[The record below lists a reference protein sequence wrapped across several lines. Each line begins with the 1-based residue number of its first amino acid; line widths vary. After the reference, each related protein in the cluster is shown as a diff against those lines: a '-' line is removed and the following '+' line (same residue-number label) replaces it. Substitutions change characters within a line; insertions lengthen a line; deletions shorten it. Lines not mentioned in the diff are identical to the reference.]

1 MVTDAVET
9 RESEQPAVELHS
21 EKVGLS
27 FYDYSSNGWQD
38 SPLTISTDD
47 NVGALNSDGYY
58 KVSKLRLK
66 YKLRIHISKA
76 GKEQIVKAGSTVIDH
91 IKNHLT
97 LRVHYG
103 ERSIVADNYT
113 LENDTGKIAF
123 SRAHRSSTSPA
134 AFSDIVSNEVVSEER
149 QSGHGRDYH
158 YYLSFDIS
166 AQPDHKFEIGG
177 RLSTAKPIWFTMEE
191 IANNFFS
198 AEHIEPIHFFYND
211 HDNKEVSANN
221 RRDVVTNQNF
231 VVFSKEL
238 ETYTRGPNQSG
249 RLQLGQKN
257 YYGFDPS
264 FTNLSGWTQ
273 NDINLETTEV
283 TTQLNLLAKALVNAG
298 HDGTSF
304 EYTSD
309 LSKAKLVFKRDPN
322 QKSQGAV
329 TPFNNGRNEF
339 ITNTGR
345 LFTWNHSYHVVIH
358 EALHAFGL
366 RHQSNQV
373 QSIINYNS
381 LPNGGQISYKDNDAF
396 SDLDKLMID
405 KLHQSTHPAASTD

>member
-66 YKLRIHISKA
+66 YKLRIHISKV
-76 GKEQIVKAGSTVIDH
+76 GKEQIVKAGSTVIDY

-103 ERSIVADNYT
+103 QRSVVADNYA

-123 SRAHRSSTSPA
+123 SRAHRSSTAPA
-134 AFSDIVSNEVVSEER
+134 AFSDIVSNEVVSEEK
-149 QSGHGRDYH
+149 QGGHGRDYH

-166 AQPDHKFEIGG
+166 AQADHKFEIGSS
-177 RLSTAKPIWFTMEE
+177 LSTAKPIWFTMEE

-211 HDNKEVSANN
+211 HDNKEVSASNQ
-221 RRDVVTNQNF
+221 RDVVTNQNF

-238 ETYTRGPNQSG
+238 ETYPRGSNQSG

-264 FTNLSGWTQ
+264 FTNLSGWAQ

-283 TTQLNLLAKALVNAG
+283 TTQLNKLANALVGAG
-298 HDGTSF
+298 YEGTSF

-309 LSKAKLVFKRDPN
+309 LSKAKMVFKRDPN
-322 QKSQGAV
+322 QASQGAY
-329 TPFNNGRNEF
+329 TIFQNGRNEF

-373 QSIINYNS
+373 QSIMNYNS
-381 LPNGGQISYKDNDAF
+381 LPNGGLISYQNNDAF
-396 SDLDKLMID
+396 SDLDKLMIG
-405 KLHQSTHPAASTD
+405 KLYQSTHPAASTD

>member
-1 MVTDAVET
+1 MVTNEVET
-9 RESEQPAVELHS
+9 REAEQSIVEVHT
-21 EKVGLS
+21 EKIGLS
-27 FYDYSSNGWQD
+27 FYEYSPNGWQD
-38 SPLTISTDD
+38 SPLTISIDGD
-47 NVGALNSDGYY
+47 VGSLNRAGYY
-58 KVSKLRLK
+58 EVKKLSLK

-76 GKEQIVKAGSTVIDH
+76 GKEQIGKAGSTVIDY

-103 ERSIVADNYT
+103 ERSVVADNYT

-123 SRAHRSSTSPA
+123 SLANRLSPSPA
-134 AFSDIVSNEVVSEER
+134 TFSDIVSNEVVSEER

-166 AQPDHKFEIGG
+166 AQPDHNFEIGSSI
-177 RLSTAKPIWFTMEE
+177 STAKPIWFAMED

-198 AEHIEPIHFFYND
+198 AINIEPIHFFYND
-211 HDNKEVSANN
+211 HSNAEVSASNQ
-221 RRDVVTNQNF
+221 RDVVTNQNF

-238 ETYTRGPNQSG
+238 ETYPRGPNQSG

-264 FTNLSGWTQ
+264 FTNLNGWTQ

-283 TTQLNLLAKALVNAG
+283 TTQLNLLAKALVDAG
-298 HDGTSF
+298 YAGTSF

-309 LSKAKLVFKRDPN
+309 LSKAKLVFKRDLN
-322 QKSQGAV
+322 LASQGAH
-329 TPFNNGRNEF
+329 TGFQNGRNEF

-373 QSIINYNS
+373 QSMMNYNS
-381 LPNGGQISYKDNDAF
+381 LPNGGLISYNNNNAF

>member
-66 YKLRIHISKA
+66 YMLRIHISKA
-76 GKEQIVKAGSTVIDH
+76 GKEQIGKAGSTVIDY

-103 ERSIVADNYT
+103 ERSVVADNYT

-123 SRAHRSSTSPA
+123 SFANRLSPSPA
-134 AFSDIVSNEVVSEER
+134 TFSDIVSNEVVSEER
-149 QSGHGRDYH
+149 QSGHDRDYY

-166 AQPDHKFEIGG
+166 AQPDHNFEIGSS
-177 RLSTAKPIWFTMEE
+177 LSTAKPIWFAMED

-198 AEHIEPIHFFYND
+198 AINIEPIHFFYND
-211 HDNKEVSANN
+211 HSNAEVSASNQ
-221 RRDVVTNQNF
+221 RDVVTNQNF

-238 ETYTRGPNQSG
+238 ETYPRGPNQSG

-283 TTQLNLLAKALVNAG
+283 TTQLNLLAKALVDAG
-298 HDGTSF
+298 YEGTSF

-309 LSKAKLVFKRDPN
+309 LSKPKLVFKRDPN
-322 QKSQGAV
+322 QASQGAY
-329 TPFNNGRNEF
+329 TIFQNGRNEF

-373 QSIINYNS
+373 QSIMNYNS
-381 LPNGGQISYKDNDAF
+381 LPNGGLISYQDNDAF

-405 KLHQSTHPAASTD
+405 KLYQSTHPAASTD